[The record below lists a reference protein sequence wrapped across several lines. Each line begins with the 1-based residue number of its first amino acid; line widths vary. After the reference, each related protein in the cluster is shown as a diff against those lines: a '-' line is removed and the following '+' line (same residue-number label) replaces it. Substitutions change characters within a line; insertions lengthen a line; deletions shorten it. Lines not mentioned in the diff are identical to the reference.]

1 MNFSLPDLGWTTF
14 FQTQLS
20 DDEAETCI
28 PLRVTEVH
36 RNAAY
41 TLGKTGAGRLSVR
54 GELADHGIAVGD
66 WVLTDVETG
75 DAVRVLDRKS
85 LLKRRAAREGVKA
98 QLIAAN
104 VDTLFIVSSCNADF
118 NEARL
123 ERYLAMALQAEVE
136 PVVILTKS
144 DMCDN
149 PSEYLARGEKLMPDL
164 QVLTLDATA
173 PDAAVHLKKW
183 CAEGQTVALLGSSG
197 VGKSTLSNT
206 LTGLEILTQEIRED
220 DAKGRHTTTTRS
232 MHATTAGGWL
242 IDTPGMRSLPL
253 LDVAEG
259 VERVF
264 ADIVALAEQCK
275 FRNCAHAGEPKCA
288 VQGAI
293 KNGTLDANR
302 LARWQ
307 KLAAEDQENSEVIA
321 DAGARKSG
329 RGKRR

>member
-1 MNFSLPDLGWTTF
+1 MNLSLPDLGWTAF
-14 FQTQLS
+14 FEMQLS
-20 DDEAETCI
+20 DDESETCI

-36 RNAAY
+36 RNAVY
-41 TLGKTGAGRLSVR
+41 TLGEPGAGRLSVR

-66 WVLTDVETG
+66 WILTDVETG

-136 PVVILTKS
+136 PVLILTKS

-173 PDAAVHLKKW
+173 PDAAVHLGKW
-183 CAEGQTVALLGSSG
+183 CGGGQTVALLGSSG

-264 ADIVALAEQCK
+264 ADIVALAGQCK
-275 FRNCAHAGEPKCA
+275 FRNCAHAAEPKCA

-293 KNGTLDANR
+293 KSGALDASR